1 MEKSSQRKNE
11 KQRPQS
17 PSRLQKWNKSDGRKA
32 KESEWSNTRSIVA
45 QQKEGQK
52 QRSRDASA
60 SKKAQEKASG
70 QKLAF

>member
-1 MEKSSQRKNE
+1 MESSSRRKNE

-17 PSRLQKWNKSDGRKA
+17 PSRLQKWNSSEGRKA
-32 KESEWSNTRSIVA
+32 KESEWSNTRSIIS
-45 QQKEGQK
+45 QQKDAQK

-60 SKKAQEKASG
+60 SKRAQEKASG